1 MPTDS
6 HLLIFIVRCLST
18 DGNRRLWT
26 TLSGRN
32 CEWEEGGLMVPWWA
46 VIIGL
51 VAGIVIGFI
60 IIALISA
67 NDEQ

>member
-1 MPTDS
+1 MVHGS
-6 HLLIFIVRCLST
+6 SGICKYGI
-18 DGNRRLWT
+18 RRFLQKNFFPFT
-26 TLSGRN
+26 KGRN
-32 CEWEEGGLMVPWWA
+32 CEWEEGGRMVPWWA

-67 NDEQ
+67 NDEL

>member
-1 MPTDS
+1 M
-6 HLLIFIVRCLST
+6 
-18 DGNRRLWT
+18 G
-26 TLSGRN
+26 
-32 CEWEEGGLMVPWWA
+32 EGGRMVPWWA

-67 NDEQ
+67 NDEL

>member
-1 MPTDS
+1 
-6 HLLIFIVRCLST
+6 
-18 DGNRRLWT
+18 
-26 TLSGRN
+26 
-32 CEWEEGGLMVPWWA
+32 MVPWWA
-46 VIIGL
+46 VIIAL